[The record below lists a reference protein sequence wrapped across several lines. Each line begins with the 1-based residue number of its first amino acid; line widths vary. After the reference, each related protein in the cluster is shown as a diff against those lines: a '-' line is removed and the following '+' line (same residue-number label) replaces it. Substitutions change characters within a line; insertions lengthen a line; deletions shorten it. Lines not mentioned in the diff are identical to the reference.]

1 MATLNKPVPRPRPR
15 TAQGALAV
23 RISPE
28 MQLRRCLMACMLWE
42 KNFYVSGEE
51 IADVIADAV
60 LGTAPQRAAELAIEA
75 REKMKLR
82 HAPLLVVREMA
93 RSDKHK
99 HLVGDT
105 LARIIQRPDEL
116 TEFLAIYW
124 CLGKEPISAQVKKG
138 LARAFTKFDEY
149 QLAKYNREG
158 AIRLKDVL
166 FLCHAKPKDAE
177 QEALWRSLIEGQLKV
192 PDTWEVALSTGADKR
207 DTWERLIRTNKLGAM
222 ALIRNLRNMQ
232 EVGVPRDTIRH
243 GLSRANLRRVL
254 PFRLITAA
262 AAAPDFEPELED
274 CLKRYASEAPKLPG
288 KTVFIVDVSGSMG
301 VQVSYRSQIS
311 RLKVACSLAML
322 IRELCDGPYI
332 YATAGNDYTRM
343 HATMKVPPRRGFA
356 LSDAV
361 IHTREEIGGGGIF
374 LKQVMDFVREREH
387 SADRVIVITDEQDC
401 DDHDVRSPTKADTS
415 WATHNYLINIAT
427 ERNGIGYHKWVHID
441 GWSEAVLDY
450 IREAERTASLPI
462 QQQ

>member
-207 DTWERLIRTNKLGAM
+207 DTWERLIRTNKLGGTAS
-222 ALIRNLRNMQ
+222 AEPIC
-232 EVGVPRDTIRH
+232 GVSFPSA
-243 GLSRANLRRVL
+243 LSRRRLRPR
-254 PFRLITAA
+254 T
-262 AAAPDFEPELED
+262 
-274 CLKRYASEAPKLPG
+274 S
-288 KTVFIVDVSGSMG
+288 
-301 VQVSYRSQIS
+301 S
-311 RLKVACSLAML
+311 R
-322 IRELCDGPYI
+322 
-332 YATAGNDYTRM
+332 N
-343 HATMKVPPRRGFA
+343 
-356 LSDAV
+356 
-361 IHTREEIGGGGIF
+361 
-374 LKQVMDFVREREH
+374 
-387 SADRVIVITDEQDC
+387 
-401 DDHDVRSPTKADTS
+401 
-415 WATHNYLINIAT
+415 W
-427 ERNGIGYHKWVHID
+427 
-441 GWSEAVLDY
+441 
-450 IREAERTASLPI
+450 RTA
-462 QQQ
+462 